1 MCVNLFDLNLLKLR
15 LKQTRQQ
22 WIYAVFAII
31 LGIFIHSGM
40 LILLPLL
47 AFFYFRFRQYY
58 WIFLLIFGLSLIML
72 RIATNPPAFPEL
84 PSEPTIYTAEI
95 IRVRRRTEERQTAI
109 VEIGGHR
116 TFMTFRDAYP
126 RLIPGQVIEI
136 RGRLTQPSEP
146 TVPHRFNFRNFLFYQ
161 NIHLTI
167 HTSELTVIDTNFSPW
182 RFQYDIADWIR
193 SRFPPLTSS
202 YLQSFFLGLRDDMDE
217 ETMDIY
223 SDLGILHVFAISG
236 VHVTLLTGIL
246 KDALKRVGLM
256 DIFVDSVVIVFCI
269 AFVFATGGSISIIRA
284 CAMGILATVNRR
296 TKLGLSSFDI
306 FALVFIVNFIAN
318 PLVVFQRGFQYSY
331 WIAFVLI
338 CSRPTLRGLSPIKSR
353 MTIVFLARMA
363 SIPIAISSEFEI
375 NITSYLANLVLVPL
389 LMQIIIPALLVT
401 LFLPFLAPFTDFL
414 LQIFEYLNGFL
425 QPFLNINLTFGTVQ
439 LPVVLLLMSLLLI
452 SCYLYEKHQKLLLR
466 LALIGLY
473 VLVLEGNRI
482 WMPDSAVTFLD
493 VGQGHGT
500 IIRSPFQSCT
510 IVIDT
515 GGDVSRIRSDNPS
528 IFSNTL
534 EPYLLGNGVRN
545 IDFLILTHEHYDH
558 IAEAIPLMNR
568 FNVRNLIIS
577 EAKQEHQ
584 MQAVVQEA
592 ARLNI
597 PIHIARPLDRFTC
610 GNQIYTFIH
619 DEIDN
624 LDVNEDSL
632 VMTVEMDGFNIMI
645 TGDIGHVTE
654 PAVLAN
660 NRLSHID
667 IYQVAHHGSRYS
679 NSLAFMDTLNIRYAV
694 VQVGRRNFYGHPHSE
709 LFEVTDALGIPL
721 LNNAVH
727 GTIQFRLRRGGYQIH
742 IWPFE

>member
-1 MCVNLFDLNLLKLR
+1 MYVNLFDLKLLKSL
-15 LKQTRQQ
+15 LKRTRQH
-22 WIYAVFAII
+22 WIYAVFAIV
-31 LGIFIHSGM
+31 LGIFVHSGM
-40 LILLPLL
+40 LVLLPLL

-58 WIFLLIFGLSLIML
+58 WVLLLIFGVTLLML
-72 RIATNPPAFPEL
+72 HVATRPPVL
-84 PSEPTIYTAEI
+84 PVLPAEPMTYTAEI
-95 IRVRRRTEERQTAI
+95 IRVRRRTDERQTAI

-126 RLIPGQVIEI
+126 RLVPGQTVEI
-136 RGRLTQPSEP
+136 HGRLTHPTEP
-146 TVPHRFNFRNFLFYQ
+146 TVPHRFNFREFLFYQ
-161 NIHLTI
+161 GIYLTI
-167 HTSELTVIDTNFSPW
+167 HTSQLTIVETSFSPW

-193 SRFPPLTSS
+193 GRFPPLTSS

-256 DIFVDSVVIVFCI
+256 DIFVDGIIIVFCI

-284 CAMGILATVNRR
+284 CAMGILAIVNRR
-296 TKLGLSSFDI
+296 AKLGLSSFDI
-306 FALVFIVNFIAN
+306 FALVFIANFIAN

-338 CSRPTLRGLSPIKSR
+338 CSRPTLRGLTPIKSR

-363 SIPIAISSEFEI
+363 SIPIAVASGFEI

-414 LQIFEYLNGFL
+414 LQTFEYLNGFL
-425 QPFLNINLTFGTVQ
+425 QPFLNINLTFGALR
-439 LPVVLLLMSLLLI
+439 LPVVLLLMSLLLL
-452 SCYLYEKHQKLLLR
+452 SCYLYEKHQKLLIR

-473 VLVLEGNRI
+473 VLVLEINRI
-482 WMPDSAVTFLD
+482 WIPYSTVTFLD
-493 VGQGHGT
+493 VGQGHAT
-500 IIRSPFQSCT
+500 IIRSPFQTCT

-515 GGDVSRIRSDNPS
+515 GGDMGRLRSDNPS
-528 IFSNTL
+528 IFGNTL

-545 IDFLILTHEHYDH
+545 IDFLILSHEHYDH
-558 IAEAIPLMNR
+558 IAEAIPLMQR

-584 MQAVVQEA
+584 MQAVVTEA
-592 ARLNI
+592 ARLNVLV
-597 PIHIARPLDRFTC
+597 HIARPLDTFIC
-610 GNQIYTFIH
+610 GNQIYTFVH
-619 DEIDN
+619 DEVDN
-624 LDVNEDSL
+624 LSINEDSL
-632 VMTVEMDGFNIMI
+632 VMTVEIDGFNVML
-645 TGDIGHVTE
+645 TGDKGHPSE

-660 NRLSHID
+660 NHLSRID

-679 NSLAFMDTLNIRYAV
+679 NSLEFMDSLNIRYAV
-694 VQVGRRNFYGHPHSE
+694 VQAGRRNFYGHPHSE
-709 LFEVTDALGIPL
+709 LFEVTDELGIPL

-727 GTIQFRLRRGGYQIH
+727 GTVQFKIQRGGYQIH
-742 IWPFE
+742 IWSFE